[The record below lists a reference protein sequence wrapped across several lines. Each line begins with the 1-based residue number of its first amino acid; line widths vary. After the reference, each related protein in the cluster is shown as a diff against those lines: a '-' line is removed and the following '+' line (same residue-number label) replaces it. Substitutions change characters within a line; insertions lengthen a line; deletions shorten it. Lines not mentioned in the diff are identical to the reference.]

1 MLFFVA
7 AALVAPASL
16 DCHNM
21 AFSRTLALART
32 RQAVC
37 LERSR
42 EPGQWTLRRTA
53 TDRSGAETVT
63 YTDTR
68 ACPAALQELQAVES
82 LELPRPDLR
91 GFGKELQVITLDGA
105 GYSLTTAALY
115 GGDAGEIK
123 VQSNVGTPLA
133 RWIDKALKALEPCWH
148 AGS

>member
-1 MLFFVA
+1 MSTLIVA
-7 AALVAPASL
+7 AIVAPAWL

-21 AFSRTLALART
+21 AFSRALALART

-37 LERSR
+37 VERSR
-42 EPGQWTLRRTA
+42 EPGQWSLRRTA
-53 TDRSGAETVT
+53 TDRSGAESVT

-68 ACPAALQELQAVES
+68 ACPAALQVLQAVEN
-82 LELPRPDLR
+82 LELPRPDLP
-91 GFGKELQVITLDGA
+91 GFGKELEVITLDGA

-133 RWIDKALKALEPCWH
+133 RWIDGALNALEPCWR
-148 AGS
+148 ARG